1 VLDSLLP
8 IVGMVNGAFAA
19 ATSGLALYQI
29 SATRRALPPYPA
41 PARRSAC
48 AIPFVSVH
56 VATYDEPP
64 ELVIATL
71 DALAAMSYLQFEVIV
86 IDNNTPDVATWLP
99 VRRHVASLGSRFR
112 FFHIDEVDGAKAGA
126 LSIALALTDP
136 RAEFIAI
143 IDADYCVSP
152 EFLSCA
158 TAACT
163 SDLAFVQFPQA
174 YRRSNGAEAIC
185 SELHDYFSV
194 FPTAANQAGAALLT
208 GTLSLISISALRAV
222 GGWPTASITED
233 AELGVR
239 LWRSGAKGRYVD
251 TTVGHGLLPLDLKGL
266 RQQRKRW
273 AAGNMQ
279 TLLGMATSRNSI
291 WRTGGS
297 AVAAQLTAWTGFLA
311 IPLLTLIYVAL
322 LRLLGD
328 PVSPENA
335 LAEYIAAGTILLTLV
350 TIAARAIASGRIDTL
365 SVTLAT
371 LWTSSFG
378 WIPAL
383 FAKRLAFGRTP
394 KALEALGSRGLA
406 PDDGASIVALCAA
419 AILVG
424 SGSIVSGL
432 VLAIA
437 GAGLFTAPFVDRKLQ
452 IAARGVA

>member
-1 VLDSLLP
+1 VLDSLMP
-8 IVGMVNGAFAA
+8 IVGIVNGAFAA
-19 ATSGLALYQI
+19 ATSGLALHQI
-29 SATRRALPPYPA
+29 LATRKTLPPYPA
-41 PARRSAC
+41 SARSAAC
-48 AIPFVSVH
+48 ATPFVSVH

-71 DALAAMSYLQFEVIV
+71 DALAAMSYLPFEVIV
-86 IDNNTPDVATWLP
+86 IDNNTPDAATWLP
-99 VRRHVASLGSRFR
+99 VCLHVAHLGSRFR
-112 FFHIDEVDGAKAGA
+112 FFHYDNVGGAKAGA
-126 LSIALALTDP
+126 LNIALGHTDP
-136 RAEFIAI
+136 KAEFIAV

-152 EFLSCA
+152 EFLNYA
-158 TAACT
+158 TAVCT
-163 SDLAFVQFPQA
+163 GDLAFVQFPQA
-174 YRRSNGAEAIC
+174 YRRSGGAEVIC
-185 SELHDYFSV
+185 SELRDYFSV

-208 GTLSLISISALRAV
+208 GTLSLISIPALRTV
-222 GGWPTASITED
+222 GGWPMASITED

-266 RQQRKRW
+266 RQQRRRW

-291 WRTGGS
+291 WRAGGS

-311 IPLLTLIYVAL
+311 IPLLSLVYVAL
-322 LRLLGD
+322 LRLLGN
-328 PVSPENA
+328 PVSRGNE
-335 LAEYIAAGTILLTLV
+335 LTEYIAAGTMLLTLV

-383 FAKRLAFGRTP
+383 FTKHLSFARTP
-394 KALEALGSRGLA
+394 KALEALGSGRFA
-406 PDDGASIVALCAA
+406 PDDGVSIVALGAA

-424 SGSIVSGL
+424 SGSILSGL
-432 VLAIA
+432 ILAIA
-437 GAGLFTAPFVDRKLQ
+437 GAGMFTAPMVDRKLQ
-452 IAARGVA
+452 IAARGAA

>member
-1 VLDSLLP
+1 MLDSLIP

-29 SATRRALPPYPA
+29 SATRKALPLYSA
-41 PARRSAC
+41 PAGHTVCSA
-48 AIPFVSVH
+48 PFVSVH
-56 VATYDEPP
+56 VATHDEPP

-71 DALAAMSYLQFEVIV
+71 NALAAMSYVQFEVIV

-99 VRRHVASLGSRFR
+99 VRHHVARLGSRFR
-112 FFHIDEVDGAKAGA
+112 FLHCDNVKGAKAGA
-126 LSIALALTDP
+126 LNIALAHTDP

-152 EFLSCA
+152 EFLTCA

-174 YRRSNGAEAIC
+174 YRRRTGAEAIC
-185 SELHDYFSV
+185 SELRDYFSV

-266 RQQRKRW
+266 RQQRSRW

-279 TLLGMATSRNSI
+279 TFLGIVTGGNSI
-291 WRTGGS
+291 WHKGGS

-311 IPLLTLIYVAL
+311 IPLLTLSYVAL

-328 PVSPENA
+328 SVSPGNA
-335 LAEYIAAGTILLTLV
+335 LAENIAAATILLTLI

-378 WIPAL
+378 WFPAL
-383 FAKRLAFGRTP
+383 FSKHLAFARTP
-394 KALEALGSRGLA
+394 KAIDTLGSRGFA
-406 PDDGASIVALCAA
+406 PDDAASVVAMCAA
-419 AILVG
+419 AILIG
-424 SGSIVSGL
+424 SGSIMPGL

-437 GAGLFTAPFVDRKLQ
+437 GAGLFTGPIVDRKLRG
-452 IAARGVA
+452 AARGGA